1 MRFSAWIAS
10 LDRVLERVKVR
21 YMGLGLLLAWVYCTW
36 FSDAVFGEANPGD
49 AGSTLR
55 FSLLFSAVALL
66 ALAFRPNKRTPLGM
80 RWTIAA
86 SVCVTVTTFA
96 FLLSPSGAMLY
107 VLASAGGFASS
118 ILWVQWGELYC
129 QIDEDL
135 MESSITASL
144 GVFIVAALLVFFL
157 PSAVAGVLDCLFPLA
172 SGLLLM
178 LCKNRQPKEYVFP
191 LLKERA
197 RGSSAAM
204 VGLALCSM
212 ACSIATGFT
221 TVSIA
226 TLSSWFSG
234 DALVVAYVCGAMM
247 AVVMLTITLAH
258 ASRIDFSS
266 MYEWAVPLIVC
277 SLSLQVIGGF
287 QANTLSIVLAC
298 SAAFYVEVLFF
309 AVFSKITR
317 RGLFAPSETFGIF
330 RALVQLGF
338 LLGGWLGSRLAPQ
351 GTAGTTVCLAFI
363 CIVVSMIPLYL
374 HLQKRF
380 EYPVLPEKGDLE
392 SAATSTFAREDQVFA
407 SIVQDFRLSPRESEV
422 ISYLGRGRSVPYIRE
437 ALVISKS
444 TIETHIKHIYS
455 KTGVHSKQELLDLV
469 ERYRDNRDLSGE
481 SETGPRP

>member
-10 LDRVLERVKVR
+10 LDRAVDRVKVR

-36 FSDAVFGEANPGD
+36 FSDAVFSGANSGD

-55 FSLLFSAVALL
+55 SSLLFSAVALL

-86 SVCVTVTTFA
+86 SVCVAATTFA

-129 QIDEDL
+129 RVDEDL
-135 MESSITASL
+135 MESSVAASL

-157 PSAVAGVLDCLFPLA
+157 PSAVAGILDCLFPLA
-172 SGLLLM
+172 SGVLLM
-178 LCKNRQPKEYVFP
+178 LCENRQPKEYTFP

-226 TLSSWFSG
+226 ALSSWFDG
-234 DALVVAYVCGAMM
+234 EMLVVAYVCGASV
-247 AVVMLTITLAH
+247 AIVMLTITLAH

-266 MYEWAVPLIVC
+266 MYEWAVPLIVF
-277 SLSLQVIGGF
+277 SLSLQVLGGF

-298 SAAFYVEVLFF
+298 SAAFYAEVLFF
-309 AVFSKITR
+309 AIFSKITR
-317 RGLFAPSETFGIF
+317 RGLFVPSETFGIF

-338 LLGGWLGSRLAPQ
+338 LLGGWLGSRSALQ
-351 GTAGTTVCLAFI
+351 ETAGTSACLALI
-363 CIVVSMIPLYL
+363 CVVVSMIPLYL

-380 EYPVLPEKGDLE
+380 ECPALSEKGNPE
-392 SAATSTFAREDQVFA
+392 SATMSPFAREDQVFA

-422 ISYLGRGRSVPYIRE
+422 LSYLGKGRSVPYIRE

-469 ERYRDNRDLSGE
+469 ERYRDNRDQSDEGE
-481 SETGPRP
+481 SLCL